1 MKKYNSKKHNRK
13 DSLLK
18 GVGAAGA
25 VVGGAVLYSQGNVV
39 YAAET
44 TNTLEERGELE
55 EKLDLQQSASESA
68 APESLLST
76 ENQDSLSASESTSV
90 SESESESQTYLDSE
104 TALEDQPAESKVTNV
119 YMPLA
124 SFTKLQS
131 VEIREDGIITIDG
144 NNWQDY
150 IEVSS
155 GVVPEIID
163 GVDGQKYVKFTLTKA
178 ENSQVG
184 NIHLKNKI
192 DMNSS
197 FTIKGVVNLGNVSTS
212 QDYGQ
217 TVIADGIGIA
227 FHTGNT
233 DQVGKTGANMGIG
246 GIENATGFELDTY
259 RNGGAGNA
267 SGSNYGW
274 APDNAAVYHVYNK
287 GNAKEYTVVDKT
299 EGYYGAAVKTYGVR
313 WKDKSTFVLENGL
326 TFTKKTGYDGDY
338 YDVKKD
344 SKGVAAFTALSNKQT
359 YYYMF
364 ADSIVKMDGTNG
376 SQNLTSTITEPNKTF
391 DYELSYDGSSRTLK
405 MVIKGGKDVT
415 KEETYQETKTTYEKF
430 DDSGYWHWWGAF
442 NYGKY
447 EADAKAAGYTIE
459 GRDNRYYKAVTET
472 VTKTR
477 TVTTQE
483 DLVLTTHVD
492 SADEAMSLVISAS
505 TGAYNALQQFQ
516 INEMTY
522 KAARS
527 VDIKYVDE
535 NGNVIPNVKQAEI
548 EYIKD
553 ETGERTGFQIKGQ
566 DIPGYKYL
574 DVSIENE
581 TGNVN
586 LVVDDWNNDGLKDA
600 RGSLTKPGNN
610 ATILFRYV
618 SIEHFNSVSN
628 SVSTSTSISDSIS
641 NSISTSTSVS
651 NSLSDSTS
659 TSNSLS
665 DSTSTSNSLSDSTS
679 ISNSLSDST
688 STSLSESE
696 STSTSLSESESTS
709 TSLSESESTST
720 SLSESESTSTSLSE
734 SESASTSLSESES
747 TSTSLSESE
756 STSTRLSES
765 ESSSTS
771 LSESESTSTS
781 LSESESTSTSLSES
795 ESTSTSISESESTST
810 SLSESEST
818 STSLSESESTSTSL
832 SESESTSTS
841 LSLSESTSTSLSESE
856 STSISL
862 SESESTSTS
871 ISESESTSTSLS
883 ESESTSTSLSESES
897 TSTSL
902 SESESESTS
911 ISLSESEST
920 STSLSE
926 S

>member
-55 EKLDLQQSASESA
+55 EKLDLQQSASESM

-76 ENQDSLSASESTSV
+76 ENQDSLSAENQDSLSVSESTSV
-90 SESESESQTYLDSE
+90 SESESESQAYLDSE

-155 GVVPEIID
+155 GVTPEIID
-163 GVDGQKYVKFTLTKA
+163 GVDGQKYVKFTLTEA
-178 ENSQVG
+178 QNSQVG

-415 KEETYQETKTTYEKF
+415 KEETYEETNTTYEMF
-430 DDSGYWHWWGAF
+430 DDSSY
-442 NYGKY
+442 YGWSWRYGRFFDSKTY
-447 EADAKAAGYTIE
+447 EEDATAAGYTIKGE
-459 GRDNRYYKAVTET
+459 DNRYYKAVTET

-651 NSLSDSTS
+651 NSLSESTS
-659 TSNSLS
+659 ISNSLS
-665 DSTSTSNSLSDSTS
+665 DSTSTSTSLSE
-679 ISNSLSDST
+679 ST

-734 SESASTSLSESES
+734 SESESTSTSLSESES

-756 STSTRLSES
+756 STSTSLSES
-765 ESSSTS
+765 ESTSTSLSESESTSTSLSESESTSTSLSESESTSTS

-841 LSLSESTSTSLSESE
+841 LS
-856 STSISL
+856 
-862 SESESTSTS
+862 
-871 ISESESTSTSLS
+871 ESESTSTSLS

-902 SESESESTS
+902 SESES
-911 ISLSESEST
+911 T

-926 S
+926 

>member
-76 ENQDSLSASESTSV
+76 ENQDSLSTENQDSLSASESTSV

-124 SFTKLQS
+124 SFAKLQS

-155 GVVPEIID
+155 GVAQEIID
-163 GVDGQKYVKFTLTKA
+163 GVNGQKYVKFTLTKA

-259 RNGGAGNA
+259 SNGGAGNA

-287 GNAKEYTVVDKT
+287 DNPEEYTVVDKT

-344 SKGVAAFTALSNKQT
+344 SKGVAAFTELSNKQT

-364 ADSIVKMDGTNG
+364 ADSIVNMDGTNG

-391 DYELSYDGSSRTLK
+391 DYELSYDGNSRTLK

-415 KEETYQETKTTYEKF
+415 SEETYEETKTTYEKF
-430 DDSGYWHWWGAF
+430 DDSDYWYWHWYRWLF
-442 NYGKY
+442 DSKTY
-447 EADAKAAGYTIE
+447 EADAKAAGYTIKGE
-459 GRDNRYYKAVTET
+459 DNRYYKAVTET

-483 DLVLTTHVD
+483 DLVLTTHVA

-665 DSTSTSNSLSDSTS
+665 DSTSTS
-679 ISNSLSDST
+679 
-688 STSLSESE
+688 TSLSESE

-734 SESASTSLSESES
+734 SES
-747 TSTSLSESE
+747 
-756 STSTRLSES
+756 
-765 ESSSTS
+765 
-771 LSESESTSTS
+771 
-781 LSESESTSTSLSES
+781 
-795 ESTSTSISESESTST
+795 TSTSISESESVST
-810 SLSESEST
+810 SNST
-818 STSLSESESTSTSL
+818 ANSTAPTPGPAPTP
-832 SESESTSTS
+832 
-841 LSLSESTSTSLSESE
+841 
-856 STSISL
+856 
-862 SESESTSTS
+862 
-871 ISESESTSTSLS
+871 
-883 ESESTSTSLSESES
+883 
-897 TSTSL
+897 
-902 SESESESTS
+902 
-911 ISLSESEST
+911 
-920 STSLSE
+920 
-926 S
+926 

>member
-76 ENQDSLSASESTSV
+76 ENQDSLSAENQDSLSASESTSV

-124 SFTKLQS
+124 SFAKLQS

-155 GVVPEIID
+155 GVAPEIID
-163 GVDGQKYVKFTLTKA
+163 GANGQKYVKFTLTKA

-259 RNGGAGNA
+259 SNGGAGNA

-287 GNAKEYTVVDKT
+287 DNPEEYTVVDKT

-326 TFTKKTGYDGDY
+326 TFTKKSRYDGDY
-338 YDVKKD
+338 YDVKMD
-344 SKGVAAFTALSNKQT
+344 SNGAAAFTALSNKQT

-364 ADSIVKMDGTNG
+364 ADSIVNMDGTNG

-391 DYELSYDGSSRTLK
+391 DYELSYDGNSRTLT

-415 KEETYQETKTTYEKF
+415 REETYQETNTTYEMF
-430 DDSGYWHWWGAF
+430 DDSDFKYRYWWGGF

-447 EADAKAAGYTIE
+447 EADAKAAGYTIKGE
-459 GRDNRYYKAVTET
+459 DNRYYKAVTET

-483 DLVLTTHVD
+483 DLVLTTHVA

-665 DSTSTSNSLSDSTS
+665 DSTSISNSLSDSTSTSNSLSDSTS

-688 STSLSESE
+688 STSLSES
-696 STSTSLSESESTS
+696 T
-709 TSLSESESTST
+709 
-720 SLSESESTSTSLSE
+720 
-734 SESASTSLSESES
+734 
-747 TSTSLSESE
+747 
-756 STSTRLSES
+756 
-765 ESSSTS
+765 STS

-841 LSLSESTSTSLSESE
+841 LSESESTSTSL
-856 STSISL
+856 
-862 SESESTSTS
+862 
-871 ISESESTSTSLS
+871 SESESTSTSLS

-902 SESESESTS
+902 SESESTSTSLSESESTSTSLSESESTSTSLSESESTSTSLSESESTS

-926 S
+926 SESTSTSLSESESTSTSLSESESTQQV